1 MRSEE
6 EREKG
11 RGKREK
17 GTICSTPHKMK
28 SMKIKVRK
36 RVIEGRRG
44 GVSSSQSLIFRRR

>member
-1 MRSEE
+1 VAKKRGR
-6 EREKG
+6 ERERREG
-11 RGKREK
+11 EK

-36 RVIEGRRG
+36 RVIEERRG